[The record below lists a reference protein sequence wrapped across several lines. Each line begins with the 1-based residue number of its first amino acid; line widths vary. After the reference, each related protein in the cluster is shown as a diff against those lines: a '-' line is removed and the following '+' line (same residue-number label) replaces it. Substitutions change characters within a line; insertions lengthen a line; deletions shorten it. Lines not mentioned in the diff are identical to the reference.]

1 MPDDE
6 NQIRQ
11 LFTDMVAGFRNKDAE
26 QIVASYAPDIVMCSL
41 APPLR
46 TRAGQ
51 ASDIGGGRTV
61 DMGTAEGVRTWLAGF
76 GDQPFDY
83 EFSDLSVTAGTD
95 VAFAHGLGRMGSPGR
110 FSMWF
115 RVTAGLHKQNGN
127 WQISHLHQ
135 SVPFYMDQ
143 AMKAAIDL
151 TP

>member
-6 NQIRQ
+6 GQIRQ
-11 LFTDMVAGFRNKDAE
+11 LFADMVAGFRNKDAG

-51 ASDIGGGRTV
+51 ASEIGGGRKV
-61 DMGTAEGVRTWLAGF
+61 DMATAEGVRAWLAGF
-76 GDQPFDY
+76 GDEPFDY
-83 EFSDLSVTAGTD
+83 EFSDLSVTAGDD

-115 RVTAGLHKQNGN
+115 RVTAGLRKQNGT
-127 WQISHLHQ
+127 WQISHLHE

-151 TP
+151 TA